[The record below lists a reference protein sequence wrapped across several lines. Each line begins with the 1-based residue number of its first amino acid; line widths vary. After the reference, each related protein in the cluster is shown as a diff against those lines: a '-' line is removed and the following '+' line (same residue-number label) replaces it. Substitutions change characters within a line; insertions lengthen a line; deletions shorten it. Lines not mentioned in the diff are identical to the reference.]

1 MATVQALMTAEEFG
15 DLPDSGRRLE
25 LVRGRVIAL
34 PPPNFD
40 HGYCS
45 VEAAHHLRAF
55 VKERDLG
62 WVVAND
68 SGVITQRNPDSVR
81 GADVAFY
88 SYNRIPKG
96 FRPKRY
102 PTVAPEIVI
111 EVKSPS
117 DRWREILEK
126 VAEYLAAGVLIVC
139 VLDPETTS
147 ARLYFD
153 DRPHETLADDDELT
167 FPGVLP
173 DFRVRVGTIFE

>member
-1 MATVQALMTAEEFG
+1 MATVEALMTVEEFAN
-15 DLPDSGRRLE
+15 LPDDGRRLE

-34 PPPNFD
+34 PPPQFR
-40 HGYCS
+40 HGYVCVKVAYHLTDFVMTRGLGS
-45 VEAAHHLRAF
+45 V
-55 VKERDLG
+55 VS
-62 WVVAND
+62 ND
-68 SGVITQRNPDSVR
+68 SGVVTHRDPDSVR

-88 SYNRIPKG
+88 SYARIPKDALPEG
-96 FRPKRY
+96 Y

-117 DRWREILEK
+117 DLWREILEK
-126 VAEYLAAGVLIVC
+126 VAEYLAAGVVIVC

-153 DRPHETLADDDELT
+153 DRPHETLEAGDELT